1 MIKKFA
7 VFNPNTGT
15 YTMATSEQE
24 RNELMAKAAWDTY
37 MYHTNSSP
45 FSNVLITDDGAE
57 QWSNSDGTPTLPSA
71 ETSAELDATIA
82 QWSNILKVR
91 YVTGL
96 EFSNGEPKKI
106 SYRINNPTAGTIIC
120 TDDWVSA
127 QTLREQTILEEMNR
141 LGRYSILAE
150 IINYDTGSIILC
162 PVDQDGNPIMF
173 DQDGNVVP
181 YVDTTTTPP

>member
-7 VFNPNTGT
+7 VFNPNTGI
-15 YTMATSEQE
+15 YTMAASEQE
-24 RNELMAKAAWDTY
+24 RDELMAKAAWDTY
-37 MYHTNSSP
+37 MYHTSNSP
-45 FSNVLITDDGAE
+45 FSNVLVTDEGVE
-57 QWSNSDGTPTLPSA
+57 QWSTSDGVPTLPSA

-82 QWSNILKVR
+82 EWSNILKVR

-96 EFSNGEPKKI
+96 ESSNGEPRKI
-106 SYRINNPTAGTIIC
+106 SYRINNPTASTIIC
-120 TDDWVSA
+120 TDDWASA